1 MVITKRKDM
10 KLNLLFIVMDLL
22 TVLAHPIVY
31 AYGKFR
37 PFAKSE
43 EAIPLANRSVA
54 ILVKP
59 SR

>member
-1 MVITKRKDM
+1 M
-10 KLNLLFIVMDLL
+10 KLILFFIVMDVL
-22 TVLAHPIVY
+22 TLLAHPIVY